1 MLKSK
6 KIKSLVII
14 CFIIVLI
21 TAFISVSG
29 DYGKTDPF
37 SSIKKQLD
45 SISEEEKK
53 ILENLFVLIQE
64 IEIMEREEKALGQ
77 EIESMNGEIK
87 ILEEIIKEEE
97 ITYKNRQEGLKQVL
111 KSYQKMGPGSYLEI
125 LLSSDSMTTFIRRLN
140 TLRDLTRETGKLLDQ
155 LETSSMKLSAEKS
168 RLTEKLAL
176 VEKKQLEAKGAL
188 NKKLKLKEDEEN
200 YLASLKSERDF
211 YQKHLADVQR
221 VWSELIPIF
230 KEAASEFSRI
240 IEEGNLPEDSL
251 KVTFSLFSAKGVIG
265 EEVFNK
271 VISEQSDLPQ
281 IVLEFHTDKVEMKL
295 PEQNLVLIG
304 SFIVKEGNTLEF
316 AAREGNFFGMPLE
329 PGSIEELLSG
339 KGISLNITSLI
350 GTNTL
355 QAVKLYEGYIELTVK
370 LNLF

>member
-6 KIKSLVII
+6 KVKSLAII
-14 CFIIVLI
+14 ISIIVVI
-21 TAFISVSG
+21 TPFISVSA
-29 DYGKTDPF
+29 DYGNADPF

-53 ILENLFVLIQE
+53 VLENLFILVQE
-64 IEIMEREEKALGQ
+64 IETMEKEEKAIGQ
-77 EIESMNGEIK
+77 EIESMNREIK
-87 ILEEIIKEEE
+87 IIEETIKKEE

-125 LLSSDSMTTFIRRLN
+125 LLSSDSMAAFIRRLN
-140 TLRDLTRETGKLLDQ
+140 TLRDITRETGKLLDQ
-155 LETSSMKLSAEKS
+155 LETSSKKLSAEKS
-168 RLTEKLAL
+168 VLSEKLAL
-176 VEKKQLEAKGAL
+176 VEKKQLEAKEAL

-211 YQKHLADVQR
+211 YQKHLADVQQ
-221 VWSELIPIF
+221 VWNELIPIF
-230 KEAASEFSRI
+230 KEAAREFSRI

-251 KVTFSLFSAKGVIG
+251 RVTFSLFSAKGVIG
-265 EEVFNK
+265 EEVFNE
-271 VISEQSDLPQ
+271 VISEQADLPQ
-281 IVLEFHTDKVEMKL
+281 IVLKFHTDKVEMKL
-295 PEQNLVLIG
+295 PEQNLVLKG
-304 SFIVKEGNTLEF
+304 NFIVKEGNILEF
-316 AAREGNFFGMPLE
+316 IPNEGNFFGMPLA
-329 PGSIEELLSG
+329 PGSIKELLSG

-355 QAVKLYEGYIELTVK
+355 QTVKLYEGYMELTVK